1 MPMEELKISEK
12 VNEKL
17 SVKQKCLQF
26 LKTHR
31 FPLTV
36 EPLVWFASLSYGL
49 SEVRDSLYSHYEG
62 IKGIKMCNV
71 FMSFYL

>member
-49 SEVRDSLYSHYEG
+49 SEVRDSLYS
-62 IKGIKMCNV
+62 V
-71 FMSFYL
+71 FTLLRYY

>member
-1 MPMEELKISEK
+1 MDKLKISEK

-17 SVKQKCLQF
+17 SVKQKWLQF

-49 SEVRDSLYSHYEG
+49 SEVRDSLYS
-62 IKGIKMCNV
+62 V
-71 FMSFYL
+71 FTLLRY